1 MVFRERHK
9 PQRLKGSRHPGILIP
24 SRFSRIL
31 SCSLWLGS
39 LLNSSAA
46 LPAQTSE
53 LQQLPPQVVQERL
66 KRYAQSNPA
75 RETVIKKLFS
85 EAGCTAL
92 KEQPVQKSALPN
104 VVCTLPGTGGGVIVV
119 GAHFDHV
126 RRGDGVV
133 DNWSG
138 ASLLPS
144 LYQSL
149 SAKPRH
155 HTFVFVSFTDE
166 EKGFVGSQAY
176 VKGLSE
182 EEIARIQAMID
193 IDTLGL
199 GPTEVWVHNSDPRL
213 VKRLFST
220 AAAMNLPAW
229 EMNVDGVGDSDG
241 RSFKDRKIPII
252 TLHSVTS
259 ETLGIL
265 HTDRDTLSAIRWSD
279 YYGSYQLIAAF
290 LSTLDS
296 ASLRATESTEKGEIH

>member
-1 MVFRERHK
+1 MNREG
-9 PQRLKGSRHPGILIP
+9 LEP
-24 SRFSRIL
+24 SRFMRIL
-31 SCSLWLGS
+31 SCALWLGP

-46 LPAQTSE
+46 IPAQTGE
-53 LQQLPPQVVQERL
+53 FQQLPPQIVQERL
-66 KRYAQSNPA
+66 QRYAQSNPA

-85 EAGCTAL
+85 DAGCTAL

-104 VVCTLPGTGGGVIVV
+104 VVCTLPGTGGGGVIVV

-126 RRGDGVV
+126 RRGDGVA

-149 SAKPRH
+149 NAKPRH

-182 EEIARIQAMID
+182 EEIAQIQAMIN

-199 GPTEVWVHNSDPRL
+199 GPTEVWVHNSDPKL
-213 VKRLFST
+213 VEEFFST
-220 AAAMNLPAW
+220 AEAMNLPAR
-229 EMNVDGVGDSDG
+229 EMNVDRIGDSDG
-241 RSFKDRKIPII
+241 RSFKARKIPII

-296 ASLRATESTEKGEIH
+296 TSFQK